1 MNLRQLRIRIEH
13 LEAKARQPVN
23 NDKRA
28 ARARWE
34 ELRLRRWKHANRP
47 NEGEKPLTEEEEAEF
62 DELTH
67 RFHPL
72 GPAIKAWEEAA
83 ARERDRVWSSRRKR
97 PRPNDELP

>member
-13 LEAKARQPVN
+13 LEAKARQPININ
-23 NDKRA
+23 NDQRA

-34 ELRLRRWKHANRP
+34 ELRLRWWKHANRR

-62 DELTH
+62 DELTD

-83 ARERDRVWSSRRKR
+83 ARERDRAMSRRR
-97 PRPNDELP
+97 RPNET